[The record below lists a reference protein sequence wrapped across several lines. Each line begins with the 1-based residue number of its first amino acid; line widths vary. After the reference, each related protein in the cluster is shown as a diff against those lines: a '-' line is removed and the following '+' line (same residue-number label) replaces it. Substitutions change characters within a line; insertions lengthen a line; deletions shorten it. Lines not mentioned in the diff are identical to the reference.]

1 MAALTFPEMSK
12 PAAMTGRDGPKFV
25 STSNKDFDN
34 ELLPNMPRQR
44 NQR

>member
-1 MAALTFPEMSK
+1 MKASTFSDKKEAATPVM
-12 PAAMTGRDGPKFV
+12 RDGLGIM
-25 STSNKDFDN
+25 STTTTDFDD

>member
-1 MAALTFPEMSK
+1 MPALTFPEMSK

-25 STSNKDFDN
+25 STSNEDFHH

>member
-34 ELLPNMPRQR
+34 ELLSNMPRQR